1 MKKIYCDLCKKE
13 IKPEDLHTEL
23 PLNIGSKHFDI
34 DMHSACYY
42 KFIQALRED
51 LLGETYTVNAENLK

>member
-13 IKPEDLHTEL
+13 IKPEDLHSEF
-23 PLNIGSKHFDI
+23 PLNIGGKHFDI

-42 KFIQALRED
+42 KFVRALRED
-51 LLGETYTVNAENLK
+51 LLGEPEEKTGSI